1 MCILSKYGLLLLT
14 LVVQYPK
21 NGLEKYSLNDGL
33 THRMFGNVLCMFTLV
48 SMRPWP
54 TESVAFE
61 RGGDRVTLEMSWKSA
76 LILLADISA
85 LTITDSMDM
94 SLSKLQEM
102 VRWTGRPGVEWSMG
116 SQRVGRN

>member
-1 MCILSKYGLLLLT
+1 
-14 LVVQYPK
+14 
-21 NGLEKYSLNDGL
+21 
-33 THRMFGNVLCMFTLV
+33 MFTLV

-54 TESVAFE
+54 TESVAIE